1 MPFFA
6 VFRLNNV
13 LYVQYTVDEI
23 DQTVKLRTLL
33 LRESIREKIF
43 WAELLSAR
51 YVRMDFVHNS
61 FR

>member
-13 LYVQYTVDEI
+13 LYVQYSI
-23 DQTVKLRTLL
+23 LSMKLTLL